1 MSLKNVCFC
10 KNRPLFDYL
19 CLAKMTFNFRFF
31 ISWILSAVVMF
42 TLFYVWHGY
51 FLNDFKRINFPI
63 VWFVTFAAITYLI
76 FGAGIYFLYE
86 SQLFKSIRNF
96 ITRGLV
102 CGVIAGFSLF
112 MISTIVNI
120 SLTKHLTINHLM
132 IDCAWQM
139 AEQTIGALVV
149 VAFKI
154 FIHEPNHEN
163 A

>member
-1 MSLKNVCFC
+1 
-10 KNRPLFDYL
+10 
-19 CLAKMTFNFRFF
+19 MTFNFRFF

-86 SQLFKSIRNF
+86 SQPFKRIRNF

-132 IDCAWQM
+132 VDCAGQM
-139 AEQTIGALVV
+139 AEQTIGAIVV

>member
-86 SQLFKSIRNF
+86 SQLFKRIRNF

-139 AEQTIGALVV
+139 AEQTIGAIVV

>member
-1 MSLKNVCFC
+1 
-10 KNRPLFDYL
+10 
-19 CLAKMTFNFRFF
+19 MTFNFRFF

-63 VWFVTFAAITYLI
+63 VWFVAFAAITYLI

-86 SQLFKSIRNF
+86 SQLFKRIRNF

-132 IDCAWQM
+132 VDCAWQM